1 MRDIVSILI
10 GEEVIKIRIK
20 QFRGK
25 RYESTRHGS
34 ITEKLNGSNSV
45 KNGWNPRKMGVK
57 LPFTRK
63 MGGEY
68 SPQLAKEEQLSVGAS
83 GDCSPTTLYFFLFN

>member
-1 MRDIVSILI
+1 MRVIVSILI

-34 ITEKLNGSNSV
+34 ITEKLSGSDSV
-45 KNGWNPRKMGVK
+45 KNGWRIFSTKTNENYGNDKNFPLTEVNWRIFSIIA
-57 LPFTRK
+57 P
-63 MGGEY
+63 
-68 SPQLAKEEQLSVGAS
+68 
-83 GDCSPTTLYFFLFN
+83 

>member
-1 MRDIVSILI
+1 
-10 GEEVIKIRIK
+10 
-20 QFRGK
+20 
-25 RYESTRHGS
+25 
-34 ITEKLNGSNSV
+34 V

-57 LPFTRK
+57 PPFTRK

-68 SPQLAKEEQLSVGAS
+68 SPQLDKEEQLSVGAS

>member
-34 ITEKLNGSNSV
+34 ITEKLSGSNSV
-45 KNGWNPRKMGVK
+45 KNGSK
-57 LPFTRK
+57 
-63 MGGEY
+63 
-68 SPQLAKEEQLSVGAS
+68 
-83 GDCSPTTLYFFLFN
+83 TTFHKKNGWRIFSTKTNETFGND

>member
-1 MRDIVSILI
+1 MRVIVSILI

-34 ITEKLNGSNSV
+34 ITEKLSGSNSV
-45 KNGWNPRKMGVK
+45 KNGWNP
-57 LPFTRK
+57 
-63 MGGEY
+63 
-68 SPQLAKEEQLSVGAS
+68 
-83 GDCSPTTLYFFLFN
+83 